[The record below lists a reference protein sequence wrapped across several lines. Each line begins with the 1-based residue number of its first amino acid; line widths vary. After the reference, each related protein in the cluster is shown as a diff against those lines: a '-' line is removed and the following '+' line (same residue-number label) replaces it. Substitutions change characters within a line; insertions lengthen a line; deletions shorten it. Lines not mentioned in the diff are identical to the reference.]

1 MPNGTTTKK
10 ADSFFTGLDNTKPYF
25 KAALQGFAGS
35 GKTFTAAQ
43 LAIGLHKRIGSKL
56 PVVIFDTEKAA
67 KFLKPFF
74 AKAKIPVLLR
84 ESRSLA
90 DLKETM
96 RRMRED
102 GISDILLID
111 SISHIWEGF
120 LEAYKGKTRRNMLEF
135 RDWGI
140 VKPTWK
146 AEFSDPFVNDPYHVI
161 MCGRAGYEYT
171 NEINAETGKREIF
184 KSGVKMK
191 VEGETA
197 YEPDMLV
204 YMERFEQVLGK
215 EKKVWREATII
226 KDRST
231 ILDGKTFTNPSFE
244 DFKPAIEAMLK
255 NPVERDENV
264 ITEGDVKMLFKT
276 EEEKSDWRR
285 ERDKAR
291 EELDG
296 LLNRIAPSSGGK
308 DRQLKLDLLDKAFGT
323 TSDTAISEMKPDEIR
338 AGYKMIGEEA
348 VKMGIAV
355 IIEEN
360 GKKRLVSKESLEKDL
375 ASKE

>member
-67 KFLKPFF
+67 KFLKPIF